1 MMPEVV
7 ILAGLQAQRIPEGV
21 SFVTVIAEFL
31 RMSPFFSELVED
43 ELVELASRVHERTFH
58 RGEVILLEGDVPPA
72 VYFIVHGQVRI
83 YCLSMEGRE
92 QVLRRLGPGES
103 FNVVPVLDGGPSPA
117 NVMAWTDV
125 TAYAI
130 ECGHFLQI
138 VRQHPAVAM
147 ALLADFA
154 ARLRDMTALVKDLS
168 LRTVGARL
176 AKLLLAQATKKDAAP
191 RRMTQQEMAAQLGT
205 VREVVGRAL
214 AQLAREGLIRM
225 ERHRIVI
232 VDRSGLESKAML

>member
-1 MMPEVV
+1 MMPTVV
-7 ILAGLQAQRIPEGV
+7 VLAGLQAEKIPEGV
-21 SFVTVIAEFL
+21 SLVTVTAEFL
-31 RMSPFFSELVED
+31 RTSPFFSELVED

-58 RGEVILLEGDVPPA
+58 RGEVILLEGDAPRA
-72 VYFIVHGQVRI
+72 VYFVVHGQVRI

-103 FNVVPVLDGGPSPA
+103 FNVVPVLDGGLSPA

-147 ALLADFA
+147 ALLADLA
-154 ARLRDMTALVKDLS
+154 ARLRDMIALVKDLS

-176 AKLLLAQATKKDAAP
+176 AKLLLTQATKKDAAP